1 MNQCRMLVAL
11 LKPLYQG
18 LNCQSSPQL
27 SRFIT
32 HLNQMNDVMQNQQ
45 ERLKKDIAQ
54 CIMEL
59 SEASKIGTVHRH
71 LYGHYHLYGRFLLA
85 EQKTIQ
91 MKVTWYIKKKSHGK
105 NALFSLLLLFQLE
118 HLLI

>member
-1 MNQCRMLVAL
+1 MKAFIKILISNLEYLNSFHPHMNQCRMLVAL

-32 HLNQMNDVMQNQQ
+32 HLNQMNETMQNQQ
-45 ERLKKDIAQ
+45 ERLKKDVAQ

-59 SEASKIGTVHRH
+59 SEASTRG
-71 LYGHYHLYGRFLLA
+71 
-85 EQKTIQ
+85 
-91 MKVTWYIKKKSHGK
+91 KK
-105 NALFSLLLLFQLE
+105 
-118 HLLI
+118 